1 MEPAS
6 PEVLLSRKA
15 ALQLGF
21 PTPGQTAP
29 LLVSAPPPMLRGEQ
43 SWAGGCKLGFVWL
56 GPSQANLTGGGDCV
70 CTNTHTCL
78 CSLLEQLALH

>member
-1 MEPAS
+1 MVSILILALWVASERRRRASEGGGAVEPAS

-15 ALQLGF
+15 ALQLCF

-56 GPSQANLTGGGDCV
+56 GPAS
-70 CTNTHTCL
+70 L
-78 CSLLEQLALH
+78 C